1 MKEQIISYLQGP
13 RNFAEGVALYEIFG
27 VNRMLKAK
35 FRQIGECEMTKG
47 ALFEELRK
55 LAGLSEM
62 DFSSMRRTAYNKPE
76 PIPETVKSVLP
87 KTYVDDSLIALADR
101 FGVTVDELVSDE
113 FIEKVLSADEN
124 QDKVDELEEELEEAK
139 SKYCEVPETVRKTI
153 RFREEFPFLN
163 EKDCPN
169 EFKILVSDMFSAYD
183 LYRESHEMLANTPD
197 DVASEETFR
206 WAKTAVENYLDNR
219 EMWEELEY
227 YRENHKILGKA
238 KIMQELAERNEIS
251 ALPDLDLV
259 KQLNNAKSN
268 ISKGKNDLEKS
279 DNEEKKAKAQAKIEK
294 WTNKKDILEKE
305 IEARKKN

>member
-35 FRQIGECEMTKG
+35 FRQIGECDMTKG

-55 LAGLSEM
+55 LAGLSET
-62 DFSSMRRTAYNKPE
+62 DFISMRRKAYIKPE
-76 PIPETVKSVLP
+76 SVKPILP
-87 KTYVDDSLIALADR
+87 KIYVEDTLISLAQR
-101 FGVTVDELVSDE
+101 FGVSVEELTSDD
-113 FIEKVLSADEN
+113 FIEKALAADEN
-124 QDKVDELEEELEEAK
+124 QDRIEELEEELNEAK
-139 SKYCEVPETVRKTI
+139 TKYCEVPETVKKTI

-163 EKDCPN
+163 EKDCPD

-183 LYRESHEMLANTPD
+183 LYRESHEMLAKTPD

-227 YRENHKILGKA
+227 YRDNHKILGKA
-238 KIMQELAERNEIS
+238 KIMQELAEKSEMKS
-251 ALPDLDLV
+251 LSDMELV
-259 KQLNNAKSN
+259 KLLGNAKSN
-268 ISKGKNDLEKS
+268 ISKGKKDLEKA
-279 DNEEKKAKAQAKIEK
+279 DTDEKKAKAQDKIDK
-294 WTNKKDILEKE
+294 WTNKKDMLEKE
-305 IEARKKN
+305 IESRKKN